1 MSRIR
6 FRDRLRA
13 RNAARDIWI
22 ARRSDPAVA
31 ELVAKAMDGDEQ
43 SAKDLFA
50 THPEMP
56 VGIDPATLF
65 LLIQMAIKLWMW
77 WQSTRNDNPSEAVGE
92 GEPID
97 LTEDEA

>member
-6 FRDRLRA
+6 FRDRIRA

-65 LLIQMAIKLWMW
+65 LLIQMAIKPWLW
-77 WQSTRNDNPSEAVGE
+77 WQSTLNDNQSEAVGD

-97 LTEDEA
+97 LTEDEI